1 MGESARGGM
10 PVLYVVI
17 PCFNEEDA
25 LPITADVLWKL
36 MGRLVSE
43 GHVAA
48 GSRVLLVD
56 DGSKDRTWEAIRA
69 LHDDPSYGDLFCGIS
84 LAHNRGHQAALLAG
98 LMTAYEW
105 GCDCAVSM
113 DADLQDD
120 PEVIADMLAEY
131 EAGAEV
137 VFGVRSSRETDTLF
151 KRCTASAFYRLFNA
165 LGAEAVPDSAD
176 FRLMG
181 RRSLSALLDYPEANL
196 FLRGL
201 VAQLGFETAQVRYR
215 RAARTAGESKYPL
228 RKMVAFAAD
237 GITSFSVVPL
247 RLIVAAGMGFVLLAV
262 AMLVYVLVSLVAG
275 HTVSGWSSLMISL
288 WFIGGAIMVSLGVV
302 GEYVGKTYL
311 ESKRRPRWVVA
322 EELR

>member
-165 LGAEAVPDSAD
+165 LGAEAVPDSAV

>member
-137 VFGVRSSRETDTLF
+137 VFGVRSSRETDTFF

-181 RRSLSALLDYPEANL
+181 RRSLYALLDYPEANL

-302 GEYVGKTYL
+302 GE
-311 ESKRRPRWVVA
+311 
-322 EELR
+322 

>member
-247 RLIVAAGMGFVLLAV
+247 RLIVAAGMGFVLLAA

>member
-131 EAGAEV
+131 EGGAEV
-137 VFGVRSSRETDTLF
+137 VFGVRSSRETDTFF